1 MDIGSILILFALLLL
16 IGLFIIRPVLD
27 GKNST
32 PVSQEEHELS
42 ALLAERDRTINALQE
57 LEFDQLLGKIPEE
70 DYPVQRARML
80 QYGAEVLRKL
90 DEYQGSTASAGE
102 QQSPAEDRLEQVI
115 ASRRAASGSP
125 DTVVKTLLPKTGNG
139 NGEPDDA
146 LEALIAQRR
155 RSRQGKAA
163 GFCHQCGSPLQK
175 SDQFC
180 PRCGGQI
187 G

>member
-1 MDIGSILILFALLLL
+1 MDIGSILILFALLIL
-16 IGLFIIRPVLD
+16 IGLYIIRPVLD
-27 GKNST
+27 GKSSSS
-32 PVSQEEHELS
+32 VSQQEHELS
-42 ALLAERDRTINALQE
+42 TLLAERDRTINALQE
-57 LEFDQLLGKIPEE
+57 LEFDQILGKIPEE

-90 DEYQGSTASAGE
+90 DEHQGLTEPAGG
-102 QQSPAEDRLEQVI
+102 QLSPAEDRLEQAI
-115 ASRRAASGSP
+115 SSRRAASVSP
-125 DTVVKTLLPKTGNG
+125 NSAVKTPLPQAGNG

-180 PRCGGQI
+180 PRCGGRI